1 MPVKI
6 IKKTNKFVVFSN
18 YDKKL
23 LQLVRTYPG
32 AKWDAKNR
40 EWLLSNQFYDSF
52 MLQLQK
58 SYFRHEFEFE
68 EQNASKIYKQ
78 KKQPD
83 VEITIQDNHIV
94 ADFKRQ
100 IISEELHELT
110 KKKSNTYHSIGD
122 NLFDPFAT
130 TLTIAKDKEFQ
141 LFEILKKE
149 KMPWCIKKN
158 KFQISSEQ
166 MPAVKSIDERVQIL
180 INKEKTKQSDCR
192 INLER
197 KEMCLKNKAID
208 KILKTNAQITE
219 SIETSRRSMIE
230 HLNNHSQKIAEVNN
244 NNDQTNQIS
253 INKSN

>member
-6 IKKTNKFVVFSN
+6 IKKTNKFAVFSN

-78 KKQPD
+78 KKQLD
-83 VEITIQDNHIV
+83 VEITIQDNQII

-110 KKKSNTYHSIGD
+110 KKSNTHHSIED

-130 TLTIAKDKEFQ
+130 TLTIAKDKESQ
-141 LFEILKKE
+141 LFAILKKK
-149 KMPWCIKKN
+149 KMPWRIKKN
-158 KFQISSEQ
+158 EFQISSEQ

-180 INKEKTKQSDCR
+180 INKEKTNLSNRR
-192 INLER
+192 INLE
-197 KEMCLKNKAID
+197 KNEMCLKK
-208 KILKTNAQITE
+208 
-219 SIETSRRSMIE
+219 
-230 HLNNHSQKIAEVNN
+230 
-244 NNDQTNQIS
+244 
-253 INKSN
+253 